1 MKVNELRALDVG
13 DLRERLGDVKEELF
27 NLRFQNAT
35 GQLDNYA
42 RVDQLKKDIARI
54 STLLRERE
62 LGIVVEVEE
71 VQPKRRARRKEKTA
85 ESEQADVAEEDEV
98 QEDKDE

>member
-71 VQPKRRARRKEKTA
+71 VQPKRRSRRKEKTA
-85 ESEQADVAEEDEV
+85 ESEQADEAEEDEV
-98 QEDKDE
+98 QEEKDE

>member
-71 VQPKRRARRKEKTA
+71 VQPKRRSRRKEKTA

-98 QEDKDE
+98 QEEKDE

>member
-1 MKVNELRALDVG
+1 MKVNELRALDVD

-71 VQPKRRARRKEKTA
+71 VQPKRRSRRKEKTA
-85 ESEQADVAEEDEV
+85 ESEQSDEADEDEV
-98 QEDKDE
+98 QEEKDE

>member
-1 MKVNELRALDVG
+1 MKVNELRVLDV
-13 DLRERLGDVKEELF
+13 DELKERLGDVKEELF

-71 VQPKRRARRKEKTA
+71 VQPKRRSRRKEKTA
-85 ESEQADVAEEDEV
+85 ESEQADEAEEDEA
-98 QEDKDE
+98 EETDE